1 MTSGGVGVDDAFA
14 SELVNKRYG
23 TAESRVRF
31 RFVGTF
37 NGSSRRFER
46 PS

>member
-1 MTSGGVGVDDAFA
+1 MTSGGVGVDDAFT

-31 RFVGTF
+31 CFVATL
-37 NGSSRRFER
+37 NGSSCRFKS